1 MRVLCDE
8 DSVFRVYAIVMMI
21 VRSNWIKP
29 LALLFGILERV
40 VFVSN
45 EQWLETEVT
54 AELQV
59 GSDRPSRQRVAN
71 INDCFSP
78 MTPVA
83 SAGSAFHP
91 CRWTQLKGTTLSRV
105 CQ

>member
-1 MRVLCDE
+1 MRVLCGE
-8 DSVFRVYAIVMMI
+8 DSVFRIYAIVMMI
-21 VRSNWIKP
+21 VRSKWIKS

-59 GSDRPSRQRVAN
+59 GSDRPSGKRVAN

-78 MTPVA
+78 MTVA

-91 CRWTQLKGTTLSRV
+91 CRWTQLKGTSLSRV
-105 CQ
+105 CR